1 MELRAQRGIF
11 GYGLAA
17 MLLITSTHAHA
28 GEKKYG
34 PGASDTEIKI
44 GNTAAYSGP
53 GSAYGAIAKAEAA
66 YFKMINERGGING
79 RKINFISYDD
89 GYSPPK
95 TVEQTRKL
103 VEGDEVLLMFSMIG
117 TPTSAAA
124 QTYLNA
130 KHVPQLFTASGAAR
144 FDDPKAAP
152 WSMGWSPN
160 YVAEGRVYAQYIL
173 KNFPGSK
180 IGILYQNDDIGRD
193 YRKGIREAL
202 GDNAASMIVAE
213 VSHETSE
220 PTADSQVYK
229 IKAANPDI
237 FMALTTTKF
246 TAQIIRKIASLGWK
260 PVRFISSSAAG
271 ITNVLQPAGLDN
283 SKDVLSSHY
292 MKDPNDPQWKDD
304 AGMNEFRQFMQE
316 HYPDGDKT
324 DLSNAYGYGSATAL
338 VKVLEQCGDDLT
350 RENVMKQAEALDLSI
365 GVYLPGSRLKT
376 SSTDHAPL
384 EQIRLMKFT
393 GETWEFFGE
402 LIDGHKDR

>member
-1 MELRAQRGIF
+1 MTLRVHRRLIGSCFAAVLL
-11 GYGLAA
+11 LAG
-17 MLLITSTHAHA
+17 TNGNA

-34 PGASDTEIKI
+34 PGVSDTEIKI

-53 GSAYGAIAKAEAA
+53 GSAYGSIAKAEAA
-66 YFKMINERGGING
+66 YFKMINAHGGING

-103 VEGDEVLLMFSMIG
+103 VEGDEVLFMFGMIG

-130 KHVPQLFTASGAAR
+130 KRVPQLFTASGAAR
-144 FDDPKAAP
+144 FDDPKGAP
-152 WSMGWSPN
+152 WSTGWSPN

-173 KNFPGSK
+173 KNFPDKK

-193 YRKGIREAL
+193 YRKGIREVLGEAAGAL
-202 GDNAASMIVAE
+202 IVAE

-220 PTADSQVYK
+220 PTVDSQVYK
-229 IKAANPDI
+229 IKATNPDI

-246 TAQIIRKIASLGWK
+246 TAQVIRKIASLGWQ
-260 PVRFISSSAAG
+260 PIRFISSSAAG

-283 SKDVLSSHY
+283 STGVLSSHY

-304 AGMNEFRQFMQE
+304 PGMNEFLTFMRD
-316 HYPDGDKT
+316 HYPEGDKT
-324 DLSNAYGYGSATAL
+324 DLSNAYGYGVATTL
-338 VKVLEQCGDDLT
+338 VKVLEQCGDELT
-350 RENVMKQAEALDLSI
+350 RENVMRQAETLDFSV
-365 GVYLPGSRLKT
+365 GVYLPGSRIKT
-376 SSTDHAPL
+376 SPTDHAPL
-384 EQIRLMKFT
+384 EQIRMMRFT
-393 GETWEFFGE
+393 GTTWEFFGE
-402 LIDGHKDR
+402 LIDGHRDR